1 LRFNPKELG
10 LTNGRVMAYYKGVG
24 SPAIV
29 QLYGEGIPRV
39 LPIENLTAS
48 KIDTTTKDSIG
59 ISSETYVLGKERL
72 VHVMDTLTDKILS
85 IDSTY
90 RTDTLLKPKIVITGS
105 IQAVGVDGNNQVV
118 PEAIFKIDLNT
129 RNKYVA
135 LLPYIFFEE
144 GSDEIPNRY
153 KRMSANNTKEFNIDD
168 LYFKKN
174 TIEVYHDIMNIIGK
188 RMTMYPKAVLTIAGR
203 NAGVGIEKDNKE
215 LSANRAENVKTYL
228 RDVWGI
234 SEKRLI
240 IDIGNLPKSKSS
252 PLNDAEPAQENR
264 RVEFS
269 SNDPRVTEPLD
280 LQNTEATSNPP
291 KVRFNLTGAANF
303 GISSYSVKASQTG
316 KDGKSFDTTGTS
328 ALPTSIE
335 WEIGKDQKITP
346 KLAQPVTCS
355 FSITDIKGNSK
366 VVGTDRM
373 NLDVITVRRKYEE
386 HLDGDEIDRFSLI
399 LFDFNNS
406 ELDEDNK
413 RIISAI
419 QKRVKKN
426 SVIEIIGTTDRI
438 GSDEHNA
445 RLSQERANSVRSAI
459 NRKAATAN
467 GKGKSSEFD
476 NDLPEGRFYCRTVN
490 VIVRTPIN

>member
-1 LRFNPKELG
+1 
-10 LTNGRVMAYYKGVG
+10 M
-24 SPAIV
+24 
-29 QLYGEGIPRV
+29 
-39 LPIENLTAS
+39 
-48 KIDTTTKDSIG
+48 
-59 ISSETYVLGKERL
+59 GKERL

-153 KRMSANNTKEFNIDD
+153 KRMSADNTKEFNIDD
-168 LYFKKN
+168 LYFRKN
-174 TIEVYHDIMNIIGK
+174 TIEVYHEILNIIGK

-203 NAGVGIEKDNKE
+203 NAGVEIEKDNKE
-215 LSANRAENVKTYL
+215 LSGKRAENVKTYL

-234 SEKRLI
+234 NEKRLI

-264 RVEFS
+264 RVEFT

-280 LQNTEATSNPP
+280 LQNTEAKSNPP

-316 KDGKSFDTTGTS
+316 KDGKSFDTTTNV

-373 NLDVITVRRKYEE
+373 NLDVITVKRKYEE
-386 HLDGDEIDRFSLI
+386 HIDGDEIDRFSLI
-399 LFDFNNS
+399 LFDFNNA

-413 RIISAI
+413 RIISTI
-419 QKRVKKN
+419 QKRIKNN

-459 NRKAATAN
+459 NRKGASAT
-467 GKGKSSEFD
+467 GTGKSSEFD

-490 VIVRTPIN
+490 VIVKTPTN